1 MGAAATV
8 EQEKLYANN
17 ILKYRR
23 EIAGV
28 ADSTDIQAFEPELVK
43 TWLAK
48 PPVTANPSVPYPFV
62 FVGIDPAGGGTQSD
76 TAIVVSTFD
85 LENRL
90 VLLGAESVMMMD
102 AISEKGMVCFLCS
115 RVLIWSPHFFFTHW
129 GCFAPQK

>member
-1 MGAAATV
+1 MIRCKRAHTMGCAATV

-48 PPVTANPSVPYPFV
+48 PPVTANPSTPYPFV

-76 TAIVVSTFD
+76 TAIVISTYD
-85 LENRL
+85 LDNRL
-90 VLLGAESVMMMD
+90 VILGAESVMMMD
-102 AISEKGMVCFLCS
+102 SISEKGMLFS
-115 RVLIWSPHFFFTHW
+115 FFFFLW
-129 GCFAPQK
+129 F